1 MNHKVFRGPYP
12 SQLEEDSEKYR
23 GRKYNKEN
31 RAWDG
36 FSRAGG
42 RRSDIRDMAV
52 TPDGGGR
59 VADHLQAR
67 KPRHS
72 ENTRHRIHPTNPR
85 IEALNNTWD
94 RVRGGGHNTVICGKI
109 PRSDESRDSK
119 PANGEASRRGGGG
132 EPSVRRSA
140 SPRAALPL
148 GRRRRRSPPLRRPA
162 SRARRRRRRKA
173 GGGRTRGAPLQVGG
187 GGGLLVPQPG
197 RMAAGAILGAAPGG
211 RLLAAGGQRAGLG
224 SVSVRTKHGG
234 TLAHRER
241 PPFSEG
247 HTQKL

>member
-119 PANGEASRRGGGG
+119 PANGEANRRGGG